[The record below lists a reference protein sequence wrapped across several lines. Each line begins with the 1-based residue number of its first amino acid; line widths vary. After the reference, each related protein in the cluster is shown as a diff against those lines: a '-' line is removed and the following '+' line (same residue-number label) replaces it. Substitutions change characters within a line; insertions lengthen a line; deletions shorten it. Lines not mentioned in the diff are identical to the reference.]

1 MQLVYF
7 GIRVRN
13 LNRSLKFYTK
23 ILGMRV
29 IHRGKMAHGGIFVHL
44 KRPGST
50 QRLELNYYPSRNR
63 FYEKYKPG
71 TEMDHI
77 GFWAEDVDRI
87 YAKLVS
93 KGVRKAVPPFSNGR
107 ERLAYL
113 KDPDGIWIEFFGT
126 DKRKPARKAG
136 HK

>member
-7 GIRVRN
+7 GIRVRS
-13 LNRSLKFYTK
+13 LKRSLNFYRR
-23 ILGMRV
+23 ILGMKV
-29 IHRGKMAHGGIFVHL
+29 VHRGKMGHGGIFVHL
-44 KRPGST
+44 KLPGST

-77 GFWAEDVDRI
+77 GFWTEDVDRT
-87 YAKLVS
+87 YAKLIS
-93 KGVRKAVPPFSNGR
+93 KGARKAVAPFSNGR

-126 DKRKPARKAG
+126 DKRKRTHQTSAK
-136 HK
+136 